1 MAKKQF
7 KSESKRLLELMI
19 NSIYTHKEIFLR
31 ELISNASDA
40 IDKLCYI
47 SLTDDKVGL
56 TRDDFRIDIFVDREK
71 RTLTVADNGIG
82 MSADEL
88 DKNLGVIARSGSL
101 QFKREM
107 EQKEDLDIIGQFGV
121 GFYSAFMVASKVAVI
136 SRKYGEEGANMW
148 VSEGADGY
156 TITPCEKDAA
166 GTEIIL
172 TLKPDEEGEDYSTF
186 LNEYTLRRL
195 IKKYS
200 DYIRWPIYMDVT
212 KSRQVESGEKDKDG
226 KPRLV
231 WEDYTEREAVNSR
244 VPIWQ
249 RTKSEAS
256 DEDCA
261 AFYKEKFHDAE
272 DPAAVIRV
280 SAEGAVSYKA
290 LLFIPKTAPYDFYTR
305 DYKAGLE
312 LYSSGVLIMERCEDL
327 LPEHFRFVKGVVD
340 SQDLSLNISRE
351 MLQHGRQL
359 KVIAQNLEKRVRS
372 ELKKM
377 QENDPEKYR
386 GFFKDFGLQLKFGI
400 VNSFGTSRDTLADLL
415 MFYSSN
421 NEKLVTLH
429 DYVAAMPDSQ
439 KYIYYACGADI
450 EHIAKLPQAEAVHEK
465 GYDILFLTDE
475 IDEFVM
481 KTLIRHEEKEFRS
494 VTGDDLGL
502 VSDEEKKAAEEAQE
516 KHQDLLGFVKE
527 TLGDKIAAAKI
538 SQTLRHHPVC
548 LTTQGPV
555 SLEMERFYQSRSTNG
570 ELLPMFKAQRVLELN
585 PEHPVFEALRNTY
598 ETDKAAAGGR
608 VKMLY
613 DLSLLLAGMAPE
625 DPAAFAEQVSRL
637 MAQPRRD

>member
-340 SQDLSLNISRE
+340 SQDLPQRWE
-351 MLQHGRQL
+351 MLGTAG
-359 KVIAQNLEKRVRS
+359 AQMRPEPKRVHRS
-372 ELKKM
+372 
-377 QENDPEKYR
+377 
-386 GFFKDFGLQLKFGI
+386 
-400 VNSFGTSRDTLADLL
+400 
-415 MFYSSN
+415 
-421 NEKLVTLH
+421 
-429 DYVAAMPDSQ
+429 
-439 KYIYYACGADI
+439 
-450 EHIAKLPQAEAVHEK
+450 
-465 GYDILFLTDE
+465 
-475 IDEFVM
+475 
-481 KTLIRHEEKEFRS
+481 
-494 VTGDDLGL
+494 
-502 VSDEEKKAAEEAQE
+502 
-516 KHQDLLGFVKE
+516 
-527 TLGDKIAAAKI
+527 
-538 SQTLRHHPVC
+538 
-548 LTTQGPV
+548 
-555 SLEMERFYQSRSTNG
+555 
-570 ELLPMFKAQRVLELN
+570 
-585 PEHPVFEALRNTY
+585 LRNTGEQLEKY
-598 ETDKAAAGGR
+598 AASSRISTCGNSASSTALARAGTR
-608 VKMLY
+608 SPTCCV
-613 DLSLLLAGMAPE
+613 LLLK
-625 DPAAFAEQVSRL
+625 
-637 MAQPRRD
+637 

>member
-200 DYIRWPIYMDVT
+200 DYIRWPIYLDVT

-386 GFFKDFGLQLKFGI
+386 GFFKNFGLQLKFGI